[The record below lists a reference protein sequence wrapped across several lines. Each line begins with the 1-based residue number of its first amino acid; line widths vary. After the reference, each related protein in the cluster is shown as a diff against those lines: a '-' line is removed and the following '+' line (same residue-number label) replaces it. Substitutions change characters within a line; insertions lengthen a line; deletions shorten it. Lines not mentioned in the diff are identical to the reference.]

1 MDDLSKRAIKLVIEY
16 CLGNCR
22 VRRGENLW
30 PATLAR
36 VEDALSVAYAEIY
49 DNHVYQYRWALRHPI
64 VREAVTLAM
73 VNRFPS
79 R

>member
-1 MDDLSKRAIKLVIEY
+1 MS
-16 CLGNCR
+16 LG
-22 VRRGENLW
+22 GL
-30 PATLAR
+30 PTAR
-36 VEDALSVAYAEIY
+36 VAKDGLSVAYAKIY

-64 VREAVTLAM
+64 VKEAVTLAM